1 MKTVDCDYFVVGS
14 GMAGLMSAMHLASY
28 GSVVLVT
35 KGRLQDCN
43 TNFAQGGICCVMDP
57 SDTFDKHA
65 RDTMIAGAWLGR
77 TEVVHEICEHAPEG
91 IRDLIDCGVRFAKN
105 EEGGWDLTREGGHS
119 ARRIFHAGDITGEK
133 CESAMVR
140 RAKRIAAGSKGS
152 FSLLENTIVIDLVM
166 TRRIG
171 VRGENRCVG
180 AYVLD
185 KKTGEIYAV
194 RSPNTILA
202 TGGCGKVYL
211 YTCNPDTATG
221 DGIALAWRAGAKIE
235 NMEFIQ
241 FHPTCLFHPQAKRF
255 LISEAVRGEGAV
267 LVDKHG
273 REFMKK
279 YDPRGSLAPRDIVAR
294 SIDSEMKRTGDDCMY
309 LDIRKKGRA
318 YLMNRFP
325 NIYHKCMEFG
335 IDMAKDLIPI
345 VPAAHYTCG
354 GIQATTDGRTSIPGL
369 SAVGECASTGLHG
382 ANRLASNSL
391 MEALVCARLTAAR
404 LGPHPERWGNGEEG
418 RGKREEGRGK
428 REKGRGIEK
437 PVIPDWKIGNAV
449 PPDEAVLV
457 SHMWDEI
464 RRLMW
469 DYVGIVRTN
478 KRLARAA
485 HRIKTLRKEIREY
498 YFRYLV
504 TPDTLE
510 LRNLA
515 VCAELIV
522 RSAQKR
528 HESRGLHY
536 TLDYPKQSK
545 RVRQTLIDGY
555 KG

>member
-1 MKTVDCDYFVVGS
+1 MKTVKCDYFVVGS
-14 GMAGLMSAMHLASY
+14 GMAGLMSALHLASY
-28 GSVVLVT
+28 GKVLVVS
-35 KGRLQDCN
+35 KGRLNDCN
-43 TNFAQGGICCVMDP
+43 TNFAQGGICCVKD
-57 SDTFDKHA
+57 DDDRFDKHA
-65 RDTMIAGAWLGR
+65 RDTMIAGSWLGNSA
-77 TEVVHEICEHAPEG
+77 VVHKICEHAPEG
-91 IRDLIDCGVRFAKN
+91 IQDLIDCGVRFAKS
-105 EEGGWDLTREGGHS
+105 EDGGWDLTREGGHS

-133 CESAMVR
+133 CEAAMIR
-140 RAKRIAAGSKGS
+140 SLKRHPEIE
-152 FSLLENTIVIDLVM
+152 FRENAIVIDLIM
-166 TRRIG
+166 TRRLG
-171 VRGENRCVG
+171 LKGENRCIG

-185 KKTGEIYAV
+185 KTSGEIYAV
-194 RSPNTILA
+194 RSHDTVLA

-211 YTCNPDTATG
+211 YTCNPDSATG

-241 FHPTCLFHPQAKRF
+241 FHPTCLFHPKAKRF

-267 LVDKHG
+267 LVDKRG

-294 SIDSEMKRTGDDCMY
+294 SIDSEMKRTGDDCMF
-309 LDIRKKGRA
+309 LDIRRKGRA
-318 YLMNRFP
+318 YLKKRFP
-325 NIYHKCMEFG
+325 NIYTKCLEFG
-335 IDMAKDLIPI
+335 IDMAQDLIPV

-354 GIQATTDGRTSIPGL
+354 GIQATVDGRTSIAGL

-391 MEALVCARLTAAR
+391 MEAIVCARLTAAR
-404 LGPHPERWGNGEEG
+404 LGPHPTADTAC
-418 RGKREEGRGK
+418 K
-428 REKGRGIEK
+428 
-437 PVIPDWKIGNAV
+437 IPDWRTGSAV

-457 SHMWDEI
+457 AHMWDEI

-478 KRLARAA
+478 KRLQRAA
-485 HRIKTLRKEIREY
+485 HRLKTLRMEIRDY

-522 RSAQKR
+522 KCAQKR
-528 HESRGLHY
+528 RESRGLHY
-536 TLDYPKQSK
+536 TLDYPKMSK
-545 RVRQTLIDGY
+545 RRVQTVLPGFA
-555 KG
+555 G

>member
-14 GMAGLMSAMHLASY
+14 GMAGLMSALHLAAY
-28 GSVVLVT
+28 GKVIVVT
-35 KGRLQDCN
+35 KERLQDCN
-43 TNFAQGGICCVMDP
+43 SNFAQGGICCVMDP
-57 SDTFDKHA
+57 EDTFDKHA
-65 RDTMIAGAWLGR
+65 RDTMIAGAWLGNSK
-77 TEVVHEICEHAPEG
+77 VVHEICEGAPEG
-91 IRDLIDCGVRFAKN
+91 IQDLLDCGVKFNRK
-105 EEGGWDLTREGGHS
+105 EDGSWDLTREGGHS

-133 CESAMVR
+133 CESAMIR
-140 RAKRIAAGSKGS
+140 RLKKSGVEFR
-152 FSLLENTIVIDLVM
+152 EHTIVIDLVM
-166 TRRIG
+166 SNRIVNGSRGRSPYNDNVSRATRE
-171 VRGENRCVG
+171 GEKRCLG
-180 AYVLD
+180 AYVMD
-185 KKTGEIYAV
+185 KKTGEICAV

-235 NMEFIQ
+235 NMEFMQ
-241 FHPTCLFHPQAKRF
+241 FHPTCLFHPKAGRF

-273 REFMKK
+273 KEFMQK
-279 YDPRGSLAPRDIVAR
+279 YDPRKSLAPRDIVAR
-294 SIDSEMKRTGDDCMY
+294 SIDSEMKRTGDDCMF
-309 LDIRKKGRA
+309 LDIRKKGA
-318 YLMNRFP
+318 KYLKNRFP
-325 NIYHKCMEFG
+325 NIYAKCLSFG

-354 GIQATTDGRTSIPGL
+354 GIQATTAGETSIKGL

-391 MEALVCARLTAAR
+391 MEALVCARLTARR
-404 LGPHPERWGNGEEG
+404 LGPHPERWESEKVKVKGEKVRRPE
-418 RGKREEGRGK
+418 
-428 REKGRGIEK
+428 
-437 PVIPDWKIGNAV
+437 IPAWRIGSAV

-485 HRIKTLRKEIREY
+485 HRIKTLRREIRDY

-522 RSAQKR
+522 KCAQKR

-536 TLDYPKQSK
+536 TLDYP
-545 RVRQTLIDGY
+545 RQAKKAKNTVLPGFR
-555 KG
+555 G

>member
-1 MKTVDCDYFVVGS
+1 MKIVDCDYFVVGS
-14 GMAGLMSAMHLASY
+14 GMAGLMSALHLAAY
-28 GSVVLVT
+28 GKVVLAT
-35 KGRLQDCN
+35 KGKLADCN

-57 SDTFDKHA
+57 EDTFDKHA
-65 RDTMIAGAWLGR
+65 RDTMIAGAWLGNSP
-77 TEVVHEICEHAPEG
+77 VVHEICEHAPEG
-91 IRDLIDCGVRFAKN
+91 IQDLVACGVRFAKKKN
-105 EEGGWDLTREGGHS
+105 GAWDLTREGGHS
-119 ARRIFHAGDITGEK
+119 ARRILHAGDITGEK
-133 CESAMVR
+133 CEAAMIRRVR
-140 RAKRIAAGSKGS
+140 RAKGVDLR
-152 FSLLENTIVIDLVM
+152 EQTIVIDLVM

-171 VRGENRCVG
+171 LKGPNRCVG

-185 KKTGEIYAV
+185 KASGEIYAV
-194 RSPNTILA
+194 RSPNTVLC

-241 FHPTCLFHPQAKRF
+241 FHPTCLYHPQAKRF

-273 REFMKK
+273 HEFMKK

-294 SIDSEMKRTGDDCMY
+294 SIDSEMKRTGDDCMF

-318 YLMNRFP
+318 YLMTRFP

-354 GIQATTDGRTSIPGL
+354 GIKATTDGQTSITGL

-404 LGPHPERWGNGEEG
+404 LGPHPERF
-418 RGKREEGRGK
+418 KR
-428 REKGRGIEK
+428 
-437 PVIPDWKIGNAV
+437 PPAIPAWKIGNAV

-457 SHMWDEI
+457 AHMWDEI

-485 HRIKTLRKEIREY
+485 HRIKTLRREIREY

-522 RSAQKR
+522 KSAQKR
-528 HESRGLHY
+528 HESRGLHF
-536 TLDYPKQSK
+536 TLDYPRSAK
-545 RVRQTLIDGY
+545 RVRQTVLSGFQ
-555 KG
+555 G

>member
-1 MKTVDCDYFVVGS
+1 MKIVDCDYFVVGS
-14 GMAGLMSAMHLASY
+14 GMAGLMTALHLS
-28 GSVVLVT
+28 GKGKVVLVT

-43 TNFAQGGICCVMDP
+43 TNFAQGGICCVADP
-57 SDTFDKHA
+57 SDSFDKHA
-65 RDTMIAGAWLGR
+65 RDTMIAGAWLGNSA
-77 TEVVHEICEHAPEG
+77 VVHEICEHAPEG
-91 IRDLIDCGVRFAKN
+91 IRDLVKCGVKFAKKKDGSW
-105 EEGGWDLTREGGHS
+105 ELTREGGHS

-133 CESAMVR
+133 CEASMIRSIRRSSVDVR
-140 RAKRIAAGSKGS
+140 
-152 FSLLENTIVIDLVM
+152 EQTIVIDLVM
-166 TRRIG
+166 TKRIG
-171 VRGENRCVG
+171 IKGPNRCIG

-194 RSPNTILA
+194 RSPDTVLA

-211 YTCNPDTATG
+211 YNCNPDTATG

-241 FHPTCLFHPQAKRF
+241 FHPTCLYHPQAKRF

-267 LVDKHG
+267 LVNKHG

-309 LDIRKKGRA
+309 LDIRKKGRT
-318 YLMNRFP
+318 YLMTRFP
-325 NIYHKCMEFG
+325 NIYQKCMEFG

-354 GIQATTDGRTSIPGL
+354 GIQATTAGETSVPGL
-369 SAVGECASTGLHG
+369 SAVGECACTGLHG

-391 MEALVCARLTAAR
+391 MEALVCARLAAAR
-404 LGPHPERWGNGEEG
+404 LSNSNSRLQLRSRKLPE
-418 RGKREEGRGK
+418 
-428 REKGRGIEK
+428 
-437 PVIPDWKIGNAV
+437 IPAWRIGNAV

-485 HRIKTLRKEIREY
+485 HRIKTLRKEIRDY

-522 RSAQKR
+522 KSAQKR
-528 HESRGLHY
+528 RESRGLHY
-536 TLDYPKQSK
+536 TLDYPRQSK
-545 RVRQTLIDGY
+545 RPRQTVIEGY
-555 KG
+555 RG

>member
-1 MKTVDCDYFVVGS
+1 MRTVDCDYFVVGS
-14 GMAGLMSAMHLASY
+14 GMAGLMSALHLASY
-28 GSVVLVT
+28 GKVVLAT

-43 TNFAQGGICCVMDP
+43 TNFAQGGICCVMDQA
-57 SDTFDKHA
+57 DTFGNHE
-65 RDTMIAGAWLGR
+65 RDTMIAGAWLGKS
-77 TEVVHEICEHAPEG
+77 EVVHEICEHAPEG
-91 IRDLIDCGVRFAKN
+91 IRDLIDCGVRFSRRPDG
-105 EEGGWDLTREGGHS
+105 ELDLTREGGHS
-119 ARRIFHAGDITGEK
+119 ARRILHAGDITGEK
-133 CESAMVR
+133 CEAAMIRKIRRSGVDVR
-140 RAKRIAAGSKGS
+140 EKA
-152 FSLLENTIVIDLVM
+152 IVIDLVM

-171 VRGENRCVG
+171 LKGENRCVG

-185 KKTGEIYAV
+185 KESGEIYAV
-194 RSPNTILA
+194 RTPNTILA

-221 DGIALAWRAGAKIE
+221 DGIAIAWRAGAKIE
-235 NMEFIQ
+235 NMEFVQ
-241 FHPTCLFHPQAKRF
+241 FHPTCLYHPQAKRF

-267 LVDKHG
+267 LVNKHG

-294 SIDSEMKRTGDDCMY
+294 SIDSEMKRTGDDCMF
-309 LDIRKKGRA
+309 LDIRSKGRK
-318 YLMNRFP
+318 YHMTRFP
-325 NIYHKCMEFG
+325 NIYQKCMEFG
-335 IDMAKDLIPI
+335 IDMASDLIPI
-345 VPAAHYTCG
+345 VPAAHYMCG
-354 GIQATTDGRTSIPGL
+354 GIQATTDGRTSIKGL
-369 SAVGECASTGLHG
+369 SAVGECACTGLHG

-391 MEALVCARLTAAR
+391 MEALVCARMTAAR
-404 LGPHPERWGNGEEG
+404 LGPHPDRFGA
-418 RGKREEGRGK
+418 R
-428 REKGRGIEK
+428 
-437 PVIPDWKIGNAV
+437 PPAIPDWKIGNAV

-485 HRIKTLRKEIREY
+485 HRIRTLRREIRDY

-536 TLDYPKQSK
+536 TLDYPRQSK
-545 RVRQTLIDGY
+545 RTRQTVLDGF

>member
-1 MKTVDCDYFVVGS
+1 MKTVDCDYFIVGS
-14 GMAGLMSAMHLASY
+14 GMAGLMSALHLASY
-28 GSVVLVT
+28 GKVTVVT

-43 TNFAQGGICCVMDP
+43 SNFAQGGICCVMDP
-57 SDTFDKHA
+57 EDSFAKHA
-65 RDTMIAGAWLGR
+65 RDTMIAGAWLGK

-91 IRDLIDCGVRFAKN
+91 IHDLIDCGVRFAKKAD
-105 EEGGWDLTREGGHS
+105 GSWDLTREGGHS

-133 CESAMVR
+133 CEAAMIR
-140 RAKRIAAGSKGS
+140 RVKKSGVDIR
-152 FSLLENTIVIDLVM
+152 EQTIVIDLIM
-166 TRRIG
+166 TKRIG
-171 VRGENRCVG
+171 IKGENRCVG

-185 KKTGEIYAV
+185 KTTGEIYAI
-194 RSPNTILA
+194 RSPNTVLA

-221 DGIALAWRAGAKIE
+221 DGIALAWRAGAKVE

-241 FHPTCLFHPQAKRF
+241 FHPTCLYHPQAKRF

-267 LVDKHG
+267 LVNKHG
-273 REFMKK
+273 KEFMKK

-309 LDIRKKGRA
+309 LDIRKKGRT
-318 YLMNRFP
+318 YLMTRFP
-325 NIYHKCMEFG
+325 NIYQKCMEFG

-354 GIQATTDGRTSIPGL
+354 GIQATVDGVTSIKGL
-369 SAVGECASTGLHG
+369 SAVGECACTGLHG

-404 LGPHPERWGNGEEG
+404 LGPHPETSGQLVEG
-418 RGKREEGRGK
+418 RGMVGRGK
-428 REKGRGIEK
+428 KLPTVNCQR
-437 PVIPDWKIGNAV
+437 PTIPEWKIGSAV

-457 SHMWDEI
+457 AHMWDEI

-485 HRIKTLRKEIREY
+485 HRLKTLRREIRDY

-522 RSAQKR
+522 KSAQKR

-536 TLDYPKQSK
+536 TLDYPRMSKKPKQT
-545 RVRQTLIDGY
+545 VLPGFH
-555 KG
+555 G

>member
-14 GMAGLMSAMHLASY
+14 GMAGLMSALHLASY
-28 GSVVLVT
+28 GKVIVAT
-35 KGRLQDCN
+35 KAKLADCN
-43 TNFAQGGICCVMDP
+43 TNFAQGGICCVMDGG
-57 SDTFDKHA
+57 DTFDKHA
-65 RDTMIAGAWLGR
+65 RDTMIAGAWLGKSP
-77 TEVVHEICEHAPEG
+77 VVHEICEHAPEG
-91 IRDLIDCGVRFAKN
+91 IHDLIDCGVKFAKKAD
-105 EEGGWDLTREGGHS
+105 GSWDLTREGGHS

-133 CESAMVR
+133 CEAAMIR
-140 RAKRIAAGSKGS
+140 RLKKNGIEYR
-152 FSLLENTIVIDLVM
+152 ENTIVIDLVT
-166 TRRIG
+166 TRKLG
-171 VRGENRCVG
+171 MPGANRCLG
-180 AYVLD
+180 AYVMD
-185 KKTGEIYAV
+185 KESGEIYAI

-211 YTCNPDTATG
+211 YTCNPDTASG
-221 DGIALAWRAGAKIE
+221 DGIALAWRAGARIE
-235 NMEFIQ
+235 NMEFMQ
-241 FHPTCLFHPQAKRF
+241 FHPTCLFHPQARRF
-255 LISEAVRGEGAV
+255 LISEAVRGEGAE
-267 LVDKHG
+267 LVDKRG
-273 REFMKK
+273 RKFMHK

-309 LDIRKKGRA
+309 LDIRKKGRK
-318 YLMNRFP
+318 YLTERFP
-325 NIYHKCMEFG
+325 NIYAKCLEFG
-335 IDMAKDLIPI
+335 IDMAKDLIPV

-354 GIQATTDGRTSIPGL
+354 GIQASTDGRTSIEGL

-404 LGPHPERWGNGEEG
+404 LAAHPEAKVAVE
-418 RGKREEGRGK
+418 
-428 REKGRGIEK
+428 
-437 PVIPDWKIGNAV
+437 IPNWKIGNAV

-457 SHMWDEI
+457 AHMWDEI

-485 HRIKTLRKEIREY
+485 HRLKTLRREIRDY

-522 RSAQKR
+522 KCAQKR
-528 HESRGLHY
+528 RESRGLHY
-536 TLDYPKQSK
+536 TLDYPRQSK
-545 RVRQTLIDGY
+545 TARQTVIEGY
-555 KG
+555 RG

>member
-1 MKTVDCDYFVVGS
+1 MKIVDADYFIVGS
-14 GMAGLMSAMHLASY
+14 GMSGLLSALHLSAY
-28 GSVVLVT
+28 GKVLVVT

-43 TNFAQGGICCVMDP
+43 TNFAQGGICCVMDE
-57 SDTFDKHA
+57 SDSFDKHA
-65 RDTMIAGAWLGR
+65 RDTMIAGAWLGNSK
-77 TEVVHEICEHAPEG
+77 VVHEICEHAPEA
-91 IRDLIDCGVRFAKN
+91 IQDLIDCGVKFNRKEN
-105 EEGGWDLTREGGHS
+105 GDWDLTREGGHS

-133 CESAMVR
+133 CE
-140 RAKRIAAGSKGS
+140 AALIRKIKKTGV
-152 FSLLENTIVIDLVM
+152 EYREDTIVIDLIM
-166 TRRIG
+166 SNRIG
-171 VRGENRCVG
+171 IKGRHRCLG

-185 KKTGEIYAV
+185 KKTDEIYAV

-202 TGGCGKVYL
+202 AGGCGKVYL

-235 NMEFIQ
+235 NMEFMQ
-241 FHPTCLFHPQAKRF
+241 FHPTCLYHPGAKRF

-267 LVDKHG
+267 LVDGHG

-294 SIDSEMKRTGDDCMY
+294 SIDSEMKRTGADCMF
-309 LDIRKKGRA
+309 LDIRKKGRK
-318 YLMNRFP
+318 YISSRFP
-325 NIYHKCMEFG
+325 NIYAKCLSFG

-354 GIQATTDGRTSIPGL
+354 GIKATTAGETNIPGL
-369 SAVGECASTGLHG
+369 SAIGECASTGLHG

-391 MEALVCARLTAAR
+391 MEAMVCARLAAAR
-404 LGPHPERWGNGEEG
+404 LGPHPEKFDRRPE
-418 RGKREEGRGK
+418 
-428 REKGRGIEK
+428 
-437 PVIPDWKIGNAV
+437 IPAWRIGDAV
-449 PPDEAVLV
+449 PEDEAVLV

-469 DYVGIVRTN
+469 DYVGIVRTD

-498 YFRYLV
+498 YFKYLV

-522 RSAQKR
+522 KSAQKR
-528 HESRGLHY
+528 HESRGLHW
-536 TLDYPKQSK
+536 TLDYPKEAK
-545 RVRQTLIDGY
+545 EKCQTIFSRSVT
-555 KG
+555 

>member
-1 MKTVDCDYFVVGS
+1 MKIVDADYFVVGS
-14 GMAGLMSAMHLASY
+14 GMAGLMSALHLASY
-28 GSVVLVT
+28 GKVVVAS
-35 KGRLQDCN
+35 KGRLAECN
-43 TNFAQGGICCVMDP
+43 TNFAQGGICCVMDGED
-57 SDTFDKHA
+57 SFDKHA
-65 RDTMIAGAWLGR
+65 RDTMIAGAWLGKR
-77 TEVVHEICEHAPEG
+77 EVVHEICEHAPEG
-91 IRDLIDCGVRFAKN
+91 IQDLIECGVKFARKKD
-105 EEGGWDLTREGGHS
+105 GSWDLTREGGHS
-119 ARRIFHAGDITGEK
+119 ARRIFHAGDITGER
-133 CESAMVR
+133 CEAAMIRTV
-140 RAKRIAAGSKGS
+140 KRQKAIT
-152 FSLLENTIVIDLVM
+152 LLENTIIIDLVM
-166 TRRIG
+166 SRRIG
-171 VRGENRCVG
+171 LAGENRCVG

-185 KKTGEIYAV
+185 KASGEIYAV
-194 RSPNTILA
+194 RSPNTVLA

-211 YTCNPDTATG
+211 YTCNPDSATG

-241 FHPTCLFHPQAKRF
+241 FHPTCLYHPQAKRF

-267 LVDKHG
+267 LVDKRG

-294 SIDSEMKRTGDDCMY
+294 SIDSEMKRTGDDCMF
-309 LDIRKKGRA
+309 LDIRAKGRK
-318 YLMNRFP
+318 YLQTRFP
-325 NIYHKCMEFG
+325 NIYTKCMEFG
-335 IDMAKDLIPI
+335 IDMARDLIPI

-354 GIQATTDGRTSIPGL
+354 GIQATTDGVTSIRGL

-391 MEALVCARLTAAR
+391 MEALVCARLTAMR
-404 LGPHPERWGNGEEG
+404 LGPHPDSFGDAPPE
-418 RGKREEGRGK
+418 
-428 REKGRGIEK
+428 
-437 PVIPDWKIGNAV
+437 IPAWKIGNAV

-457 SHMWDEI
+457 AHMWDEI

-485 HRIKTLRKEIREY
+485 RRLKTLRQEIRDY

-522 RSAQKR
+522 KSATRR

-536 TLDYPKQSK
+536 TLDYPKMSK
-545 RVRQTLIDGY
+545 RPKQTVIEGY
-555 KG
+555 RG

>member
-1 MKTVDCDYFVVGS
+1 M
-14 GMAGLMSAMHLASY
+14 
-28 GSVVLVT
+28 
-35 KGRLQDCN
+35 
-43 TNFAQGGICCVMDP
+43 
-57 SDTFDKHA
+57 
-65 RDTMIAGAWLGR
+65 
-77 TEVVHEICEHAPEG
+77 
-91 IRDLIDCGVRFAKN
+91 
-105 EEGGWDLTREGGHS
+105 
-119 ARRIFHAGDITGEK
+119 
-133 CESAMVR
+133 
-140 RAKRIAAGSKGS
+140 
-152 FSLLENTIVIDLVM
+152 
-166 TRRIG
+166 
-171 VRGENRCVG
+171 
-180 AYVLD
+180 
-185 KKTGEIYAV
+185 
-194 RSPNTILA
+194 
-202 TGGCGKVYL
+202 
-211 YTCNPDTATG
+211 
-221 DGIALAWRAGAKIE
+221 
-235 NMEFIQ
+235 
-241 FHPTCLFHPQAKRF
+241 
-255 LISEAVRGEGAV
+255 RGEGAV
-267 LVDKHG
+267 LVDKRG

-294 SIDSEMKRTGDDCMY
+294 SIDSEMKRTGDDCMF

-335 IDMAKDLIPI
+335 IDMARDLIPI

-354 GIQATTDGRTSIPGL
+354 GIQATTDGRTSIKGL
-369 SAVGECASTGLHG
+369 SAIGECASTGLHG

-404 LGPHPERWGNGEEG
+404 LGPHPDKWGTGNPPSLKLWRTSGERGTE
-418 RGKREEGRGK
+418 
-428 REKGRGIEK
+428 
-437 PVIPDWKIGNAV
+437 PPQIPDWKIGNAV

-485 HRIKTLRKEIREY
+485 RRIKTLRREIREY

-522 RSAQKR
+522 KCALKR

-536 TLDYPKQSK
+536 TLDYPRQSK
-545 RVRQTLIDGY
+545 RVRQTVIDGFR
-555 KG
+555 G

>member
-14 GMAGLMSAMHLASY
+14 GMAGLMSALHLSSY
-28 GSVVLVT
+28 GSVTLVT
-35 KGRLQDCN
+35 KGRLADCN

-57 SDTFDKHA
+57 ADSFDRHA

-77 TEVVHEICEHAPEG
+77 TEVVHEICENAPAG
-91 IRDLIDCGVRFAKN
+91 IQDLIDCGVKFARRPD
-105 EEGGWDLTREGGHS
+105 GSWDLTREGGHS
-119 ARRIFHAGDITGEK
+119 ARRILHAGDITGEK
-133 CESAMVR
+133 CEAAMIRRVR
-140 RAKRIAAGSKGS
+140 RSGADIR
-152 FSLLENTIVIDLVM
+152 EQTIVVDLIM
-166 TRRIG
+166 TRRLG
-171 VRGENRCVG
+171 LKGENRCVG

-185 KKTGEIYAV
+185 KPTGEIYAV
-194 RSPNTILA
+194 RSANTILA

-211 YTCNPDTATG
+211 YTCNPDSATG
-221 DGIALAWRAGAKIE
+221 DGVALAWRAGAKIE
-235 NMEFIQ
+235 NMEFVQ

-267 LVDKHG
+267 LVDRHG
-273 REFMKK
+273 REFMRK

-294 SIDSEMKRTGDDCMY
+294 SIDSEMKRTGDDCVF
-309 LDIRKKGRA
+309 LDIRSKGRA
-318 YLMNRFP
+318 YLMKRFP
-325 NIYHKCMEFG
+325 NIYQKCMEFG
-335 IDMAKDLIPI
+335 IDMASDLIPV
-345 VPAAHYTCG
+345 VPAAHYSCG

-404 LGPHPERWGNGEEG
+404 LGPHPERT
-418 RGKREEGRGK
+418 RLPR
-428 REKGRGIEK
+428 
-437 PVIPDWKIGNAV
+437 IPAWKIGNAV

-485 HRIKTLRKEIREY
+485 HRLRTLRREIRDY

-528 HESRGLHY
+528 RESRGLHY
-536 TLDYPKQSK
+536 TLDYPRQAK
-545 RVRQTLIDGY
+545 RPRQRGRLRHVAFCYARGERNMI
-555 KG
+555 

>member
-1 MKTVDCDYFVVGS
+1 MKIVDCDYFVVGS
-14 GMAGLMSAMHLASY
+14 GMAGLMSALHLA
-28 GSVVLVT
+28 GKGKVVVVT
-35 KGRLQDCN
+35 KSRLQDCN
-43 TNFAQGGICCVMDP
+43 TNFAQGGICCVSDP
-57 SDTFDKHA
+57 ADDFDKHA
-65 RDTMIAGAWLGR
+65 RDTLIAGAWLGR
-77 TEVVHEICEHAPEG
+77 REVVHQICEHAPEG
-91 IRDLIDCGVRFAKN
+91 IDDLIRCGVKFAKKKN
-105 EEGGWDLTREGGHS
+105 GEWDLTREGGHS

-133 CESAMVR
+133 CEAAMIRRVR
-140 RAKRIAAGSKGS
+140 RSDVDVR
-152 FSLLENTIVIDLVM
+152 EHTIVIDLIM

-171 VRGENRCVG
+171 LKGVNRCIG

-185 KKTGEIYAV
+185 KRTGEIYAI
-194 RSPNTILA
+194 RSHETVLA

-235 NMEFIQ
+235 NMEFVQ
-241 FHPTCLFHPQAKRF
+241 FHPTCLYHPQAKRF

-267 LVDKHG
+267 LVDKRG
-273 REFMKK
+273 REFMHK

-294 SIDSEMKRTGDDCMY
+294 SIDSEMKRTGDECMY
-309 LDIRKKGRA
+309 LDIRSKGRA

-345 VPAAHYTCG
+345 VPAAHYSCG
-354 GIQATTDGRTSIPGL
+354 GILATTAGETTIPGL

-391 MEALVCARLTAAR
+391 MEALVCARLTAGR
-404 LGPHPERWGNGEEG
+404 LSEAD
-418 RGKREEGRGK
+418 GKK
-428 REKGRGIEK
+428 R
-437 PVIPDWKIGNAV
+437 PALPAIPAWRIGSAI

-485 HRIKTLRKEIREY
+485 HRLRTLRKEIREY

-522 RSAQKR
+522 KSAQKR
-528 HESRGLHY
+528 KESRGLHY
-536 TLDYPKQSK
+536 TLDYPKQSN
-545 RVRQTLIDGY
+545 RVRQTIINGF
-555 KG
+555 K

>member
-1 MKTVDCDYFVVGS
+1 MKIVDCEYFVIGS
-14 GMAGLMSAMHLASY
+14 GMAGLMNALHLDSY
-28 GSVVLVT
+28 GKVILVT
-35 KGRLQDCN
+35 KERLKDCN
-43 TNFAQGGICCVMDP
+43 SNFAQGGICCVMDP
-57 SDTFDKHA
+57 ADSFDKHA
-65 RDTMIAGAWLGR
+65 RDTMIAGAWLGKS
-77 TEVVHEICEHAPEG
+77 EVVHEICEHAPEG
-91 IRDLIDCGVRFAKN
+91 IHDLIDCGVRFNKK
-105 EEGGWDLTREGGHS
+105 EDGSWDLTREGGHS
-119 ARRIFHAGDITGEK
+119 ARRILHAGDITGEK
-133 CESAMVR
+133 CEAAMIR
-140 RAKRIAAGSKGS
+140 RIKKSGVEIYER
-152 FSLLENTIVIDLVM
+152 TIVIDLIM
-166 TRRIG
+166 TKRIG
-171 VRGENRCVG
+171 LPGENRCIG

-185 KKTGEIYAV
+185 KTTNEIYAI

-221 DGIALAWRAGAKIE
+221 DGIALAWRAGAEIE

-241 FHPTCLFHPQAKRF
+241 FHPTCLFHPKAKRF

-267 LVDKHG
+267 LVNKHG
-273 REFMKK
+273 KQFMHK

-309 LDIRKKGRA
+309 LDIRSKGRD
-318 YLMNRFP
+318 YLMTRFP

-354 GIQATTDGRTSIPGL
+354 GIKATTSGETSVRGL
-369 SAVGECASTGLHG
+369 SAIGECACTGLHG

-391 MEALVCARLTAAR
+391 MEALVCARLAASR
-404 LGPHPERWGNGEEG
+404 LGPHPEKFGEAL
-418 RGKREEGRGK
+418 
-428 REKGRGIEK
+428 
-437 PVIPDWKIGNAV
+437 PAIPAWRIGNAV

-457 SHMWDEI
+457 AHMWDEI

-478 KRLARAA
+478 KRLQRAA
-485 HRIKTLRKEIREY
+485 HRIQTLRREIRDY

-522 RSAQKR
+522 KSAQKR

-536 TLDYPKQSK
+536 TLDYPYLSKKIKQTIIHGYSGGAK
-545 RVRQTLIDGY
+545 RQ
-555 KG
+555 K

>member
-1 MKTVDCDYFVVGS
+1 MKIVDCDYFVVGS
-14 GMAGLMSAMHLASY
+14 GMAGLMSALHLAAY
-28 GSVVLVT
+28 GKVVIAT

-57 SDTFDKHA
+57 EDTFDKHA
-65 RDTMIAGAWLGR
+65 RDTMIAGAWLGKSK
-77 TEVVHEICEHAPEG
+77 VVHEICEHAPEG
-91 IRDLIDCGVRFAKN
+91 IQDLIDCGVKFAKKK
-105 EEGGWDLTREGGHS
+105 GGAWDLTREGGHS

-133 CESAMVR
+133 CEAAMIRRVK
-140 RAKRIAAGSKGS
+140 RAKGIDIR
-152 FSLLENTIVIDLVM
+152 EETIVIDLIM
-166 TRRIG
+166 TKRIG
-171 VRGENRCVG
+171 VKGENRCVG
-180 AYVLD
+180 AYVLS
-185 KKTGEIYAV
+185 KESGEIYAI

-241 FHPTCLFHPQAKRF
+241 FHPTCLYHPQAKRF
-255 LISEAVRGEGAV
+255 LISEAVRDEGAV
-267 LVDKHG
+267 LVNKHG
-273 REFMKK
+273 KPFMKK

-294 SIDSEMKRTGDDCMY
+294 SIDSEMKRTGDDCMF

-318 YLMNRFP
+318 YLMTRFP

-354 GIQATTDGRTSIPGL
+354 GIQATTDGVTSIKGL

-404 LGPHPERWGNGEEG
+404 LGPHPEKFEEG
-418 RGKREEGRGK
+418 VGHSRRRTKDGQNSSVRLGLTPTPK
-428 REKGRGIEK
+428 
-437 PVIPDWKIGNAV
+437 IPEWKIGNAV

-457 SHMWDEI
+457 AHMWDEI

-485 HRIKTLRKEIREY
+485 HRIKTLRREIREY

-522 RSAQKR
+522 KSAQKR
-528 HESRGLHY
+528 RESRGLHY
-536 TLDYPKQSK
+536 TLDYPRMAKK
-545 RVRQTLIDGY
+545 AVQTVLPGFN
-555 KG
+555 G

>member
-1 MKTVDCDYFVVGS
+1 MS
-14 GMAGLMSAMHLASY
+14 GLMSALHLASY
-28 GSVVLVT
+28 GKVVVVT
-35 KGRLQDCN
+35 KGRLADCN
-43 TNFAQGGICCVMDP
+43 SNFAQGGICCVADP
-57 SDTFDKHA
+57 NDTFDRHA
-65 RDTMIAGAWLGR
+65 RDTMIAGAWLGNSQ
-77 TEVVHEICEHAPEG
+77 VVHAICEHAPEG
-91 IRDLIDCGVRFAKN
+91 IQDLIDCGVRFTKKKD
-105 EEGGWDLTREGGHS
+105 GGWDLTREGGHS

-133 CESAMVR
+133 CEAAMIRRIHRAPVDVR
-140 RAKRIAAGSKGS
+140 EQT
-152 FSLLENTIVIDLVM
+152 FVIDLVM
-166 TRRIG
+166 TKRIG
-171 VRGENRCVG
+171 LKGPNRCIG

-185 KKTGEIYAV
+185 KPTGEIYAV
-194 RSPNTILA
+194 RSPNTVLA

-211 YTCNPDTATG
+211 YTCNPDCATG

-241 FHPTCLFHPQAKRF
+241 FHPTCLVHPQAKRF

-267 LVDKHG
+267 LVNKHG

-354 GIQATTDGRTSIPGL
+354 GIRATPDGVTSIPGL
-369 SAVGECASTGLHG
+369 SAIGECASTGLHG

-391 MEALVCARLTAAR
+391 MEALVCARLAAAR
-404 LGPHPERWGNGEEG
+404 LAAHPEKFASG
-418 RGKREEGRGK
+418 RL
-428 REKGRGIEK
+428 
-437 PVIPDWKIGNAV
+437 PAIPAWRIGSAV

-522 RSAQKR
+522 KCAQKR
-528 HESRGLHY
+528 HESRGLHF
-536 TLDYPKQSK
+536 TLDYPRQSK
-545 RVRQTLIDGY
+545 RAKQTVIEGFRY
-555 KG
+555 

>member
-1 MKTVDCDYFVVGS
+1 MRDAKHTAVSKARVPSAMRVLDCDYFIVGS
-14 GMAGLMSAMHLASY
+14 GMAGLMSAMHLAPY
-28 GSVVLVT
+28 GSVTLVT

-57 SDTFDKHA
+57 SDSFDRHA

-77 TEVVHEICEHAPEG
+77 SGVVHEICEHAPEG
-91 IRDLIDCGVRFAKN
+91 IQDLIDCGVRFSR
-105 EEGGWDLTREGGHS
+105 GDDGRWDLTREGGHS

-133 CESAMVR
+133 CEAAMIRKIRKSGVDIR
-140 RAKRIAAGSKGS
+140 
-152 FSLLENTIVIDLVM
+152 EDTIVIDLVM

-171 VRGENRCVG
+171 IGGENRCIG
-180 AYVLD
+180 AYVMD
-185 KKTGEIYAV
+185 KKTGEIYAI

-241 FHPTCLFHPQAKRF
+241 FHPTCLYHPQAKRF
-255 LISEAVRGEGAV
+255 LVSEAVRGEGAV
-267 LVDKHG
+267 LVDKRG
-273 REFMKK
+273 RPFMEK

-294 SIDSEMKRTGDDCMY
+294 SIDSEMKRTGDDCMF
-309 LDIRKKGRA
+309 LDIRRKGRA
-318 YLMNRFP
+318 YLVKRFP
-325 NIYHKCMEFG
+325 NIYHKCLEFG
-335 IDMAKDLIPI
+335 IDMATDLIPV

-354 GIQATTDGRTSIPGL
+354 GIQATTDGQTSIRGL

-391 MEALVCARLTAAR
+391 MEAMVCARLTAAR
-404 LGPHPERWGNGEEG
+404 LGPHGERF
-418 RGKREEGRGK
+418 GKRPHR
-428 REKGRGIEK
+428 
-437 PVIPDWKIGNAV
+437 IPDWKIGNAV

-485 HRIKTLRKEIREY
+485 HRIRTLRREIRDY

-504 TPDTLE
+504 TPDTIE

-522 RSAQKR
+522 KCAQKR
-528 HESRGLHY
+528 RESRGLHY
-536 TLDYPKQSK
+536 TLDYPRQLRKPKQT
-545 RVRQTLIDGY
+545 VLDGFR
-555 KG
+555 G

>member
-14 GMAGLMSAMHLASY
+14 GMAGLMSALHLAAY
-28 GSVVLVT
+28 GKVVVVT
-35 KGRLQDCN
+35 KGRLADCN
-43 TNFAQGGICCVMDP
+43 TNFAQGGVCCVADP
-57 SDTFDKHA
+57 ADTFDRHA

-77 TEVVHEICEHAPEG
+77 SAVVHEICEHAPEG
-91 IRDLIDCGVRFAKN
+91 IQDLIDCGVRFAKAPG
-105 EEGGWDLTREGGHS
+105 GGWDLTREGGHS

-133 CESAMVR
+133 CEAAMIRRVR
-140 RAKRIAAGSKGS
+140 RTKAIDVR
-152 FSLLENTIVIDLVM
+152 EQTIVIDLIM

-171 VRGENRCVG
+171 VQGENRCVG

-185 KKTGEIYAV
+185 KASGDIYAI
-194 RSPNTILA
+194 RSPNTVLA

-267 LVDKHG
+267 LVNKHG
-273 REFMKK
+273 KPFMKK
-279 YDPRGSLAPRDIVAR
+279 YDPRGSLAPRDVVAR
-294 SIDSEMKRTGDDCMY
+294 SIDSEMKRTGDDCMF

-325 NIYHKCMEFG
+325 NIYRKCLEFG
-335 IDMAKDLIPI
+335 IDMAGDLIPI
-345 VPAAHYTCG
+345 VPAAHYACG
-354 GIQATTDGRTSIPGL
+354 GIQATTDGRTSIVGL

-391 MEALVCARLTAAR
+391 MEAMVCARLTAAR
-404 LGPHPERWGNGEEG
+404 LGPHPETCNLPE
-418 RGKREEGRGK
+418 
-428 REKGRGIEK
+428 
-437 PVIPDWKIGNAV
+437 IPAWKIGNAV

-457 SHMWDEI
+457 AHMWDEI

-485 HRIKTLRKEIREY
+485 HRIRTLRREIHDY

-522 RSAQKR
+522 KSAQKR

-536 TLDYPKQSK
+536 TLDYPRLSKTVKQTVLPGF
-545 RVRQTLIDGY
+545 RG
-555 KG
+555 

>member
-1 MKTVDCDYFVVGS
+1 MKIVDCDYFIVGS
-14 GMAGLMSAMHLASY
+14 GMAGLISALHLAAY
-28 GSVVLVT
+28 GKVTLVT
-35 KGRLQDCN
+35 KGRMKDCN
-43 TNFAQGGICCVMDP
+43 SNFAQGGICCVMDP
-57 SDTFDKHA
+57 KDTFDKHA
-65 RDTMIAGAWLGR
+65 RDTMIAGAWLGKSA
-77 TEVVHEICEHAPEG
+77 VVHAICEHAPEG
-91 IRDLIDCGVRFAKN
+91 IHDLIDCGVKFARKAD
-105 EEGGWDLTREGGHS
+105 GTWDLTREGGHS
-119 ARRIFHAGDITGEK
+119 ERRIFHAGDITGEK
-133 CESAMVR
+133 CEAAMIRRVKKTAVDVR
-140 RAKRIAAGSKGS
+140 
-152 FSLLENTIVIDLVM
+152 EQTIVIDLIM
-166 TRRIG
+166 TRRLG
-171 VRGENRCVG
+171 LKGENRCIG

-185 KKTGEIYAV
+185 KETGEIYAI

-241 FHPTCLFHPQAKRF
+241 FHPTCLYHPQAKRF
-255 LISEAVRGEGAV
+255 LISEAVRGEGAE
-267 LVDKHG
+267 LVNRHG
-273 REFMKK
+273 HPFMKK

-294 SIDSEMKRTGDDCMY
+294 SIDSEMKRTGDDCMF
-309 LDIRKKGRA
+309 LDIRKKGRD
-318 YLMNRFP
+318 YLKSRFP
-325 NIYHKCMEFG
+325 NIYTKCLSFG

-354 GIQATTDGRTSIPGL
+354 GIQATIDGQTSIPGL

-404 LGPHPERWGNGEEG
+404 LGPHPEKFKGSKGSGHEDLS
-418 RGKREEGRGK
+418 KR
-428 REKGRGIEK
+428 
-437 PVIPDWKIGNAV
+437 PVIPDWKIGSAV

-485 HRIKTLRKEIREY
+485 HRLRTLRREIHDY

-522 RSAQKR
+522 KSAQKR
-528 HESRGLHY
+528 HESRGLHF
-536 TLDYPKQSK
+536 TLDYPRQQK
-545 RVRQTLIDGY
+545 RVHQTVLEGF